1 MIKFILKQSIQIKT
15 MKNISVSNQ
24 YCNIMKSIL
33 QRTYETQGL
42 YFHDISRID
51 AYKIAEDLI
60 NPNKALK
67 QADLLEKYVQ
77 LQGKKLLEIGSGL
90 GVNHIVWINKYCIDC
105 YGIEPDAPGFESSYK
120 ISKELIKFNGL
131 NPEKI
136 IDAVG
141 ERIPFDNDSFDIVY
155 STNVLEHV
163 QNPGKVIDEAL
174 RVLKP
179 GGTMQ
184 IVYPNYHSYFDGHYA
199 VFHPPL
205 IFKGFFPWYVK
216 HIWRRDPEFAKTLR
230 TELNVSWTKQQLKY
244 LKTKYQIKVLSLGED
259 IFLDRMQTLD
269 FETWGGLTKVQKTL
283 NLINNIGLIGIAAKV
298 ILSLRGWNPIIL
310 TLRKLPDV

>member
-1 MIKFILKQSIQIKT
+1 MHG
-15 MKNISVSNQ
+15 ISFEIEASFFKK
-24 YCNIMKSIL
+24 IFD
-33 QRTYETQGL
+33 TQGKYFSSLSGLDTKKIVADFLNPVKAMNQANILSL
-42 YFHDISRID
+42 YV
-51 AYKIAEDLI
+51 EM
-60 NPNKALK
+60 
-67 QADLLEKYVQ
+67 ET
-77 LQGKKLLEIGSGL
+77 KKVLEIGSGL
-90 GVNHIVWINKYCIDC
+90 GVNHIVWTKSYGIDG
-105 YGIEPDAPGFESSYK
+105 YGIEPDAIGFESSYK
-120 ISKELIKFNGL
+120 ISKELIQFNGL

-141 ERIPFDNDSFDIVY
+141 ECIPFDNDSFDIVY

-216 HIWRRDPEFAKTLR
+216 SIWGRDPEFANTLR
-230 TELNVSWTKQQLKY
+230 TELNIFWTKKRLKY

-269 FETWGGLTKVQKTL
+269 FETWGGLTKVQKML

>member
-1 MIKFILKQSIQIKT
+1 MSKR
-15 MKNISVSNQ
+15 
-24 YCNIMKSIL
+24 YYECPESIL
-33 QRTYETQGL
+33 HEIYNTYGL
-42 YFHDISRID
+42 YYQDISYID
-51 AYKIAEDLI
+51 AYKIAKDVI
-60 NPNKALK
+60 NPCKALQ
-67 QADLLEKYVQ
+67 QADLLEKYIS
-77 LQGKKLLEIGSGL
+77 LQEKTLLEIGSGL
-90 GVNHIVWINKYCIDC
+90 GVNHIVWTNKYGIDG
-105 YGIEPDAPGFESSYK
+105 YGIEPDAVGFESSYK
-120 ISKELIKFNGL
+120 LSKELIEFNGL
-131 NPEKI
+131 DSSKI

-141 ERIPFDNDSFDIVY
+141 ESIPFDNDSFDIVY

-216 HIWRRDPEFAKTLR
+216 SIWGRDPEFANTLR
-230 TELNVSWTKQQLKY
+230 TELNVCWTKKQLRC
-244 LKTKYQIKVLSLGED
+244 LQTKYQINVLSLGED

-269 FETWGGLTKVQKTL
+269 FEAWAGLTKVKKAL
-283 NLINNIGLIGIAAKV
+283 NLINNIGLISIAAKV
-298 ILSLRGWNPIIL
+298 ILSLKGWNPIIL

>member
-1 MIKFILKQSIQIKT
+1 MPSP
-15 MKNISVSNQ
+15 
-24 YCNIMKSIL
+24 YCNIQTIL
-33 QRTYETQGL
+33 QRVYETQGL
-42 YFHDISRID
+42 YFHDISHID
-51 AYKIAEDLI
+51 VYKIAEDLI

-90 GVNHIVWINKYCIDC
+90 GVNHIVWTNKYGIDG

-120 ISKELIKFNGL
+120 ISKELIEFNGL
-131 NPEKI
+131 NSAKI
-136 IDAVG
+136 IDTVG
-141 ERIPFDNDSFDIVY
+141 ESIPFDNDSFDIVY

-163 QNPGKVIDEAL
+163 QDPGKVIDEGI

-184 IVYPNYHSYFDGHYA
+184 IVYPNYHSYLDGHYA

-205 IFKGFFPWYVK
+205 FFKGFFPWYVK
-216 HIWRRDPEFAKTLR
+216 HIWRRDPEFANTLR
-230 TELNVSWTKQQLKY
+230 TELNVCWTKKQLRD
-244 LKTKYQIKVLSLGED
+244 LQTKYQIKVLSLGKD
-259 IFLDRMQTLD
+259 IFLERMQTLD
-269 FETWGGLTKVQKTL
+269 FEAWGGLTKVKKTL
-283 NLINNIGLIGIAAKV
+283 NLINNIGLISIAAKV
-298 ILSLRGWNPIIL
+298 ILSLKGWNPIIL